1 MSQIINDIVIN
12 PQTLNI
18 FVVDNF
24 DVPDARIKV
33 HVHVFVNNNLFT
45 SLLVY
50 KFHFKWDH

>member
-1 MSQIINDIVIN
+1 MN